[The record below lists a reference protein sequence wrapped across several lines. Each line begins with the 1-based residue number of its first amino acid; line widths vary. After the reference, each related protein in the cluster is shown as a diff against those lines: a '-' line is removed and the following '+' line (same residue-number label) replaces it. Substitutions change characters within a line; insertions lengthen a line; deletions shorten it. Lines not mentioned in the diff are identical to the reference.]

1 MQLAPYASHPEQSRG
16 RHHPTDA
23 SPTRSAFQRDR
34 DRILHS
40 TAFRRLQHKTQ
51 VFLEH
56 EGRHFRTRLTHTLEV
71 SQISRSMARA
81 LALNEDLAEAVALAH
96 DLGHPPFGH
105 AGERVLDERM
115 RAYGGFDHNIQALRV
130 VTQIENHYAE
140 HDGLNLTWE
149 THEGILKHNGPLVCA
164 GEGPHSPALPFGAKE
179 LSRDLKLPL
188 TGFASLEAQ
197 IAAISDD
204 IAYNSHDV
212 DDAVRA
218 GLLTLEQL
226 RGVPLVGPICD
237 EVLARWPHIEVN
249 RQTHEVQ
256 RRLIT
261 RMVEDAISAT
271 RANVTRHSPQKAD
284 DVRAADMALAGFSQ
298 EMHEQMRTLK
308 EYLFAHVYRSER
320 VMGPVRKGQEVVAEL
335 FDYLLAHPDRLPARW
350 GSWAAEA
357 ANDAA
362 VARIVCD
369 FVAGMTDPFAIDL
382 HGTLV

>member
-1 MQLAPYASHPEQSRG
+1 MNELASYASDPNSSRG
-16 RHHPTDA
+16 RRYKTSP
-23 SPTRSAFQRDR
+23 SPTRNPYQRDR

-81 LALNEDLAEAVALAH
+81 LSLNEDLAEAVALAH

-105 AGERVLDERM
+105 AGERVLDQRM
-115 RAYGGFDHNIQALRV
+115 QEFGGFDHNIQAMRV

-149 THEGILKHNGPLVCA
+149 TLEGILKHNGPLT
-164 GEGPHSPALPFGAKE
+164 GELPFGAKE
-179 LSRDLKLPL
+179 LSKELALPL
-188 TGFASLEAQ
+188 EGFASLEAQ

-218 GLLTLEQL
+218 GLLSLGQL
-226 RGVPLVGPICD
+226 QDVPLVGPITE
-237 EVLARWPHIEVN
+237 EVLMRWPDLPDN
-249 RQTHEVQ
+249 RQTHEIQ

-261 RMVEDAISAT
+261 GMVEDVIDAT
-271 RANVTRHSPQKAD
+271 RQNIRRLDIRSANDVRGASAQLASFSPSMGEKVAGLKAFLFANVY
-284 DVRAADMALAGFSQ
+284 RAEHVMA
-298 EMHEQMRTLK
+298 
-308 EYLFAHVYRSER
+308 
-320 VMGPVRKGQEVVAEL
+320 PVREGQAVVGEL
-335 FDYLLAHPDRLPARW
+335 FDLLLKEPQYLQGRWRDRAHRAVEPADR
-350 GSWAAEA
+350 
-357 ANDAA
+357 
-362 VARIVCD
+362 ARIACD
-369 FVAGMTDPFAIDL
+369 YVAGMTDPFAAEL
-382 HGTLV
+382 HSRLFDRAP